1 MFSYFCHK
9 NRIMRRQFWKSLFL
23 IEVVLTSIGL
33 VEVNAQ
39 DKQWTLEECIDYAI
53 AHNIEVKQSR
63 NQIKSLRVQRN
74 TLKNSFLPDLNAG
87 ASQKFAF
94 GRSLN
99 QDNTYENSN
108 IQSSSFSVST
118 EMNLFSGFKITASI
132 SQNKFDLLAADA
144 NRRLIENNL
153 SLNVASAY
161 FQILLDKEIYRIAL
175 EQIELTK
182 EQEVR
187 TKLLIEN
194 GKAAPSQLYDVKA
207 QLADDELTATEAKN
221 SLRLAFLDLAQLMEL
236 KGYDAFDID
245 SIGGSIAVAD
255 SLSPVSI
262 YQAALDCMPQIQQ
275 AYYSWQSK
283 SKEVKIAKSGYYP
296 TVSLGAGIATGYYHY
311 GQGLSDTF
319 KKQFDNNMQKSVY
332 VTVSIP
338 LFDRFSTRN
347 QVKNARI
354 EESNARL
361 SLENERKELYKDI
374 EKAYTDALSAFEKFE
389 ATSKAVIANQEAHR
403 YALEKYAAG
412 KSTVFEYNEV
422 KMKLADALSKQSQ
435 AKYTYLLKD
444 RVLSFYSCHSLS
456 D

>member
-1 MFSYFCHK
+1 M
-9 NRIMRRQFWKSLFL
+9 RILG
-23 IEVVLTSIGL
+23 IAL
-33 VEVNAQ
+33 VAIISFASVDHAAAQ
-39 DKQWTLEECIDYAI
+39 DKKWTLDECIDYAI
-53 AHNIEVKQSR
+53 EHNIEVKQSQ

-99 QDNTYENSN
+99 QDNAYENSN

-118 EMNLFSGFKITASI
+118 EMNLFSGFKTTASI

-144 NRRLIENNL
+144 NKKLIENNL
-153 SLNVASAY
+153 SLNVVSAY
-161 FQILLDKEIYRIAL
+161 FQILLNKEIYRIAL
-175 EQIELTK
+175 EQIQLTK
-182 EQEVR
+182 EQEAR

-194 GKAAPSQLYDVKA
+194 GKAAQSQFYDIKA

-236 KGYDAFDID
+236 KGYDTFDID
-245 SIGGSIAVAD
+245 SMGGSIAVAD
-255 SLSPVSI
+255 TLNPVSI
-262 YQAALDCMPQIQQ
+262 YNAALDCMPQIQK
-275 AYYSWQSK
+275 AYYSLQSK

-296 TVSLGAGIATGYYHY
+296 VVSLGAGITTGYYYY
-311 GQGLSDTF
+311 GRGLSDTF

-332 VTVSIP
+332 MTVSIP

-347 QVKNARI
+347 QVRSARI
-354 EESNARL
+354 EENNARL
-361 SLENERKELYKDI
+361 SLENERKGLYKDI
-374 EKAYTDALSAFEKFE
+374 EKAYTDALSAFERFE
-389 ATSKAVIANQEAHR
+389 ATSKAVTANQEAHR

-412 KSTVFEYNEV
+412 KSTVFEYNEI

-444 RVLSFYSCHSLS
+444 RILSFYSCHSLV